1 MQPVS
6 ASALPPPGAPD
17 MLRGGRLVLA
27 RMAWVA
33 VTGVS
38 LALLVVS
45 LAARY
50 SDLLP
55 AASAPGNSQGVR
67 TGIAQPAGVSAAIF
81 AGTILSAEIVAA
93 LGFFV
98 IAGLIFWRRS
108 NSWVALLVSLMLAAF
123 GAALPG
129 TIYALVANQPIWAV
143 PGSAILA
150 LGWFLLLLFAYLF
163 PDGRLVPRWTAALAV
178 AWAAWVGAFFLFADR
193 LARIHPLWT
202 AAAFVVWAGW
212 LATGALAQ
220 LYRYRYVA
228 TPAQRQ
234 QTKWIVWGFAL
245 ALVGAGAAVVP
256 HILALAGISGVLLDV
271 GRTAA
276 GTPYQLAAAT
286 LLCLSALLI
295 PLTLGV
301 AILRHHLYDI
311 DLLINRTLVYG
322 ALTALLAVV
331 YFVVVVALQGMSSLV
346 LGTGSSTLAIVVSTL
361 LIAALFQ
368 PARRRTQIVID
379 RRFYRRKYDA
389 ARTLEA
395 FSAALRQEVDLA
407 HLRDD
412 LVRVVDRTMRP
423 AHISLWLREPA
434 TSPPPDSA
442 Q

>member
-1 MQPVS
+1 M
-6 ASALPPPGAPD
+6 
-17 MLRGGRLVLA
+17 
-27 RMAWVA
+27 
-33 VTGVS
+33 
-38 LALLVVS
+38 
-45 LAARY
+45 
-50 SDLLP
+50 
-55 AASAPGNSQGVR
+55 
-67 TGIAQPAGVSAAIF
+67 
-81 AGTILSAEIVAA
+81 
-93 LGFFV
+93 
-98 IAGLIFWRRS
+98 
-108 NSWVALLVSLMLAAF
+108 
-123 GAALPG
+123 
-129 TIYALVANQPIWAV
+129 
-143 PGSAILA
+143 
-150 LGWFLLLLFAYLF
+150 
-163 PDGRLVPRWTAALAV
+163 
-178 AWAAWVGAFFLFADR
+178 
-193 LARIHPLWT
+193 
-202 AAAFVVWAGW
+202 
-212 LATGALAQ
+212 
-220 LYRYRYVA
+220 
-228 TPAQRQ
+228 
-234 QTKWIVWGFAL
+234 
-245 ALVGAGAAVVP
+245 VP